1 MKIAWVQLSH
11 TIYFWFEQAA
21 VETTSGVLI
30 TTVLQRWS
38 TIQPCF
44 PTLKGFQA
52 VTDHNSHA
60 LKGLHSGCTGSNLS
74 SVYVCVIF
82 FQRIPQHRSFTRW
95 HVFTRGDMHSR
106 VLQMPAMTNSP
117 ACRRG
122 HSNNPLKCASYAWFP
137 PSYNVSNVRNIVNIG
152 RLRNRHTLPTL
163 RGNME
168 TKLRTLLSCRIIAV
182 KLLFF
187 VVCAEYFLGVLGLKK
202 LSCPTVLIGLS
213 WFLVIL

>member
-1 MKIAWVQLSH
+1 MNSHRLFIQKKCFIVQIMKIAWVQLSH

-122 HSNNPLKCASYAWFP
+122 HSNTHASARVMRDFHLH
-137 PSYNVSNVRNIVNIG
+137 I
-152 RLRNRHTLPTL
+152 T
-163 RGNME
+163 
-168 TKLRTLLSCRIIAV
+168 
-182 KLLFF
+182 
-187 VVCAEYFLGVLGLKK
+187 
-202 LSCPTVLIGLS
+202 
-213 WFLVIL
+213 